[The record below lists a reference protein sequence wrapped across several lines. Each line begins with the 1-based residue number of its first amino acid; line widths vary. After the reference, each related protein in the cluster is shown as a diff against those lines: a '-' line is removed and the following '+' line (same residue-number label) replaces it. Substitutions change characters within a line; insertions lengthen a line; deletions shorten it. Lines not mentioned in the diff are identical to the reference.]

1 MPNAKYHRAQAELA
15 ARLAAAARDPQIA
28 DGYSRIAL
36 EQLEKATKADPSDRR
51 PEGKHAVKSRGVSD
65 VSRERR

>member
-1 MPNAKYHRAQAELA
+1 MPNAKYYRAQAELA
-15 ARLAAAARDPQIA
+15 ARLAAAVRDPQIA

-36 EQLEKATKADPSDRR
+36 EQLEKATKADPGARR
-51 PEGKHAVKSRGVSD
+51 AECENSVKCCGVSD